1 MKIHA
6 AFNAALG
13 EAVSI
18 RSAVVNGVLVIAQK
32 SPFDPT
38 RKDGEILIV
47 NSPLLVGDV
56 SFSSHD
62 FQAAFEAYRVLRASG
77 QLLIVNDLAQFKP
90 DNVVD
95 YAGQKESGD
104 AKYNV
109 QMLNNGH
116 WAILASCQH
125 YLGSLKT
132 TRHVENT
139 IEQIDRMAE
148 IYDRQDRFF
157 ITI

>member
-1 MKIHA
+1 LLFLIDYYLLQLKQDK
-6 AFNAALG
+6 
-13 EAVSI
+13 VS
-18 RSAVVNGVLVIAQK
+18 
-32 SPFDPT
+32 
-38 RKDGEILIV
+38 KDITGARRTS
-47 NSPLLVGDV
+47 NPLLQLSVPTAQRKNNV
-56 SFSSHD
+56 
-62 FQAAFEAYRVLRASG
+62 QAAFEAYRVLQASG

-148 IYDRQDRFF
+148 IYQRQDRFF